1 MQKKILVVDDDALTL
16 ETIGEFLSS
25 KGYKLFLARTGSKAV
40 QIARKEKLD
49 ATILDVN
56 LPDMDGFAVLEEIRR
71 LSANLPAIMM
81 SAKNES
87 ECRARS
93 LELGANFF
101 LPKPVKLSL
110 LEWELREIFQE
121 GVNR

>member
-16 ETIGEFLSS
+16 ETIGEFLAS
-25 KGYKLFLARTGSKAV
+25 KGYELLLARTGSKAM
-40 QIARKEKLD
+40 QFAREEKFD

-56 LPDMDGFAVLEEIRR
+56 LPDIDGFAVLEEIRKG
-71 LSANLPAIMM
+71 SANLPAIMM

-101 LPKPVKLSL
+101 LSKPVKLSL
-110 LEWELREIFQE
+110 LEWELKEIFRE
-121 GVNR
+121 EVNR

>member
-1 MQKKILVVDDDALTL
+1 M
-16 ETIGEFLSS
+16 
-25 KGYKLFLARTGSKAV
+25 